1 MSRFFCDSNCELWYD
16 KIEKL
21 GIDYIS
27 MPYTIGGEE
36 YYYDLGK
43 NTDNRAFFGRMRGG
57 AVAKTSALNEADYI
71 GYFEPVL
78 KDGEDIIYVTF
89 SHKMSGTFD
98 SMNKAIEKLKAAYP
112 DRKITVVDST
122 HISMAA
128 GLVVY
133 FAALKHNEGAS
144 DEEVVKFVEEFRD
157 RVKCYFTV
165 GDLIYLK
172 RGGRLSSFKAMVG
185 TLFNIKPIIS
195 NVDGKLVNVEK
206 SKGRKRSL
214 KDLAAY
220 LERDEVDENYPIVI
234 MNADCDD
241 DVEIELSHVKDK
253 CPNAEIWQQLVGP
266 VIGSHCGPDTV
277 GLLFVKKAK

>member
-43 NTDNRAFFGRMRGG
+43 NTDNRAFFDRMRGG

-78 KDGEDIIYVTF
+78 KGGEDIIYVTF

-98 SMNKAIEKLKAAYP
+98 SMNKAIEKLKADYP

-165 GDLIYLK
+165 AGLHLPAH
-172 RGGRLSSFKAMVG
+172 RFA
-185 TLFNIKPIIS
+185 
-195 NVDGKLVNVEK
+195 LVCDHTPCNQQ
-206 SKGRKRSL
+206 RHSL
-214 KDLAAY
+214 
-220 LERDEVDENYPIVI
+220 PG
-234 MNADCDD
+234 ADCR
-241 DVEIELSHVKDK
+241 
-253 CPNAEIWQQLVGP
+253 
-266 VIGSHCGPDTV
+266 TR
-277 GLLFVKKAK
+277 